1 MPHHHSHNHE
11 HGHNHPPTDE
21 KTSKRIGL
29 LSLFNL
35 GIGGTTLYLGNKLGN
50 PLITMQGVHDTLDGG
65 LHGLKYVASKQ
76 KDALK
81 KVFWRKTAAL
91 ALGVTALG
99 IGAHE
104 MHDAVTSP
112 TDATTTDVATAWGAL
127 GANVV
132 GAGIILGVR
141 SNPNSR
147 DALRHT
153 VEYDLPASVA
163 TVIGT
168 SYLMSGDLGFL
179 TPGISPVVIAT
190 QLALGAHTVRET
202 WLDINH
208 TN

>member
-1 MPHHHSHNHE
+1 MPHHHPHSHE
-11 HGHNHPPTDE
+11 HGHHHHPTDE
-21 KTSKRIGL
+21 QTSKRIGL
-29 LSLFNL
+29 LALFNL
-35 GIGGTTLYLGNKLGN
+35 GIGSATLYLGNKFGN

-65 LHGLKYVASKQ
+65 LHGMKYIASKQ
-76 KDALK
+76 KDTLK
-81 KVFWRKTAAL
+81 KRFWRKSAAV
-91 ALGVTALG
+91 ALGATAIG

-104 MHDAVTSP
+104 MYEAIAEP
-112 TDATTTDVATAWGAL
+112 TDTTTTEVTVAWGAL

-168 SYLMSGDLGFL
+168 TYQMSGDLGVL
-179 TPGISPVVIAT
+179 TPGITPTVILA

-202 WLDINH
+202 WQDIHH
-208 TN
+208 TH